1 MPISQYKRDE
11 CERVAKRLKK
21 SEFAGYL
28 VHLAEEHEREIERAR
43 EEERRAAQLGRDN
56 EKLKIREGREQLDGV
71 RAAIRHVLKSRGHE
85 VSDEQLTLMLD
96 RRARREETLPREL
109 HSPGEVLQEILD
121 NCEAITEEF
130 GGAHGAPSYDDLQ
143 SALDAAI
150 GDREELLKLL
160 GMTDFEWAARG
171 GASYAD
177 IEP

>member
-21 SEFAGYL
+21 SEFAAYL
-28 VHLAEEHEREIERAR
+28 AHLAEEHEREIERAR
-43 EEERRAAQLGRDN
+43 EEERRAAQLGREN
-56 EKLKIREGREQLDGV
+56 EKLKLREERERLDVV
-71 RAAIRHVLKSRGHE
+71 RAAIRHVLLSRGHE
-85 VSDEQLTLMLD
+85 VSDKQLTMLLRNAVPKEERD
-96 RRARREETLPREL
+96 ALRA
-109 HSPGEVLQEILD
+109 PGEVLQEILD

-150 GDREELLKLL
+150 GDREELLKLVGL
-160 GMTDFEWAARG
+160 TDFEWAARG